1 MTSPIEKMDSGCSY
15 CEDPD
20 HFDLL
25 PAVQMDVEKW
35 GRYGAII
42 KNSLS
47 GDDLT
52 DGTGEPMREWSVKLV
67 PMLIHP
73 DKHPVSLRAGVW
85 CKKGRSEFIP

>member
-1 MTSPIEKMDSGCSY
+1 MTFLIKKMDSECPY
-15 CEDPD
+15 CDDPGRS
-20 HFDLL
+20 DLL

-35 GRYGAII
+35 GRYGAIM

-52 DGTGEPMREWSVKLV
+52 NGTGEPMREWSVKLV

-85 CKKGRSEFIP
+85 CKKDRSELIP